1 MTARLRDWQSR
12 LQLCLAERWTRRFVW
27 GSHDCA
33 LFGADCVLAQTD
45 YDPAAG
51 LRGTYSDAAGA
62 ARVIRDLGG
71 LRAIAAARLG
81 AEVTPLLAQPG
92 DIGLVM
98 SGGREC
104 FAVCTGDAWIA
115 PSIDGLEHVPMACA
129 MTAWRCVR
137 EVN

>member
-12 LQLCLAERWTRRFVW
+12 LQLCLAERWSLHFAW

-33 LFGADCVLAQTD
+33 LFGADCVLAQTG

-81 AEVTPLLAQPG
+81 SEVTPLLAQPG

-104 FAVCTGDAWIA
+104 FAVCAGDAWIA

-129 MTAWRCVR
+129 LTAWRCVR